1 MIREVQKEAKEYRY
15 VNLSTPSLPE
25 REEMSMEEVSELLE
39 DHSRRLHECE
49 TAQKQLQQ
57 QFSDLSHLVNTSLL
71 SAFSQPSGPG
81 SKNPV
86 SSITLVPDELSGIA
100 SRQAK
105 KESVPPKQWQDSLTS
120 PLDDNALVPPLVTV
134 SDLPPLA
141 HRPVEEGSL
150 EQWDDAQVDAL
161 VTSVSRSLR
170 QWVRERQQSLLLKRQ
185 LLLQWEERTKVFH
198 WYEDEVRRLEVR
210 KRSDCHIVVLL

>member
-1 MIREVQKEAKEYRY
+1 MSICQLLV
-15 VNLSTPSLPE
+15 LPE

-86 SSITLVPDELSGIA
+86 SSITLVPDELSGMA

-150 EQWDDAQVDAL
+150 EQWDDAQVERAGDLRLQESATVGPRAAAESFIETTAAVAVGREDKGVPL
-161 VTSVSRSLR
+161 VRGRSAAIGG
-170 QWVRERQQSLLLKRQ
+170 EK
-185 LLLQWEERTKVFH
+185 EE
-198 WYEDEVRRLEVR
+198 
-210 KRSDCHIVVLL
+210 